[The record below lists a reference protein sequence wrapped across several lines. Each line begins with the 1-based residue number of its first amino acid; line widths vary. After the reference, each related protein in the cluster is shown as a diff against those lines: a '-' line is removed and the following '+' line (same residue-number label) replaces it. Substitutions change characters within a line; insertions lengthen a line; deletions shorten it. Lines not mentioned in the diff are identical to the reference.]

1 MTSSVIDSTTLTL
14 TAMEEEMGPR
24 EILEVGRSVRRQIQQ
39 FKGELEE
46 AIVGGSWG
54 GRIEK
59 QFMICSNKTLAPI
72 RYDV

>member
-39 FKGELEE
+39 FKGEVV
-46 AIVGGSWG
+46 VG
-54 GRIEK
+54 
-59 QFMICSNKTLAPI
+59 TLI
-72 RYDV
+72 I